1 MNGLSSR
8 ERRLVAVLILVALIA
23 LVWLAIVSPILTG
36 FADRAA
42 ERERLALVQASNAR
56 LMQNLPRMRRQAEEQ
71 KADRARFRLIAAT
84 PGAASE
90 QLKELVSGFV
100 GEVGGEVRALQD
112 IEGPE
117 GQVQVRLEARISAR
131 RLPGLLDRIRR
142 AEPLLIVRSAV
153 LSTPGAA
160 GSATSAGQA
169 NTGIGNGSSF
179 APSSSNLDI
188 RLDISASHS
197 PA

>member
-23 LVWLAIVSPILTG
+23 LAWLAIVSPILTG

-84 PGAASE
+84 PVAASE

-100 GEVGGEVRALQD
+100 GEAGGEVRALQD

-117 GQVQVRLEARISAR
+117 GQVQVRLEARIGAR

-169 NTGIGNGSSF
+169 NTGIGNGSPL
-179 APSSSNLDI
+179 APSFSNLDI